1 MKHDRFCQGAAE
13 DILPESIKMGMIL
26 MSEEIHSILFSRN
39 YLNIIR
45 MKLLVTRMIRDQLIN
60 KDTVALQD

>member
-1 MKHDRFCQGAAE
+1 MPDK
-13 DILPESIKMGMIL
+13 
-26 MSEEIHSILFSRN
+26 IHSIRLNRN